1 MNSSMLKVTSKD
13 KLPCLVIRDTIA
25 GELFPQGAITKDI
38 IMYENPQEELDI
50 INPPEITYNGSTK
63 PNTKVEML
71 SETGEVLATATSNSE
86 GRYSFKPS
94 KPLIPNVTRIRYR
107 YTYSDGTPQK
117 TTPLEIGY
125 KKDYSKISVVTGLLD
140 VDITYTLKKSRY
152 VAGDKISITLTN
164 DPTIKKEYIL
174 TAEDITAGK
183 ATVSFPVYKATKNLI
198 YSKIEHLT
206 DNSMESLNT
215 VLDLSTSK
223 IKPKVYVQ
231 FKQGNQKLSDIWAG
245 KRHFTLALKYKG
257 EVLYFTY
264 NVSHEAKNIESHI
277 TNRAPITYMQ
287 KLSDPS
293 IPLKS
298 GGIGFLLSDKCNA
311 LTLTDVLY
319 DHYNDLAIGRVTGNT
334 NYHTLDFIKLSME
347 KTLGNIVFRVKDT
360 QTITLLN
367 GTVKPFVGFTID
379 LPGFTGTVKDAENI
393 LKELEIEWTTSVN
406 RQLYQEWYPLY
417 INEACDNM
425 LMHRAN
431 PLYAQNVTAEQ
442 FENLCSSRKIAEFR
456 SYTYK
461 KPYCPPYT
469 SNNKQTDTMQLYP
482 VLYDPMSQHPT
493 TSFVIGWDNNAMNDS
508 LFLSDTYLEDRNIT
522 TIYDKNGVLFLPYKC
537 QSYNGVLDVKKCPLL
552 TKGDTT
558 RTNLMFIG
566 SALAK
571 DKEYKGTDALEPY
584 GIVAG
589 KSADRLHSYIMYHS
603 TLDKYLAG
611 GIEAFDTH
619 KDFYVETD
627 MTIHQEVDGVIPAD
641 KYNSL
646 KVYFKDYLDVFTNKF
661 KTRDEDQDVHKFY
674 FRFATTRSRIY
685 EIFNG
690 TAQIYNSDIE
700 NTWKSS
706 LSGYQ
711 RNSLQWFTD
720 VTFTKENS
728 VDKYPYTLKDMS
740 NASPVL
746 NSSRSKHNSLLF
758 LTSMSRYL
766 TAASENFWRGLRY
779 PFPSKIVFTLSFKV
793 EQKNKDGFNPEISN
807 NVYDFIGKNITL
819 KPKDDLY
826 CALEFNKDKEGLV
839 PTQKDRRKLWSRVDM
854 YISKDPVGKVTI
866 VMPRTKDDYGFT
878 QGGQSIP
885 LEIPYRVVLSVTDAP
900 VAFYEGNNKT
910 HYGDASAELVPE
922 DTWMISYEQ
931 YRYIYPKEVYTDAA
945 TKPTNRSDWVTPT
958 GPATI
963 SINSPTTPGRI
974 PYVQVGL
981 MFEFPYENLDRPVAY
996 SDPQGMTTNYANYEE
1011 LYNKAKEYIFN
1022 NIYIAL
1028 SQFKLQID

>member
-50 INPPEITYNGSTK
+50 INPPEITYTGTTK

-71 SETGEVLATATSNSE
+71 SETGEVLATTTSNSE
-86 GRYSFKPS
+86 GKYSFKPS

-117 TTPLEIGY
+117 TTPLGTGY
-125 KKDYSKISVVTGLLD
+125 EKDYSKTSVVTGLFD
-140 VDITYTLKKSRY
+140 VEITYTLKKNRY
-152 VAGDKISITLTN
+152 VAGDKIYITLTN

-183 ATVSFPVYKATKNLI
+183 VIVSFPVYKATKNLI

-206 DNSMESLNT
+206 DNSMENLNT
-215 VLDLSTSK
+215 VLDLSTSR

-231 FKQGNQKLSDIWAG
+231 FKQGNQKLSDIWVG

-264 NVSHEAKNIESHI
+264 NISHEAKNIESYV

-287 KLSDPS
+287 KLIDPS

-298 GGIGFLLSDKCNA
+298 GGIGFLLSDMCNDIIP
-311 LTLTDVLY
+311 TDTNNVDMRLS
-319 DHYNDLAIGRVTGNT
+319 IGRATTKVGNVMP
-334 NYHTLDFIKLSME
+334 NFIRIDME
-347 KTLGNIVFRVKDT
+347 KTLSGITFRVKEAG
-360 QTITLLN
+360 TIPLPN
-367 GTVKPFVGFTID
+367 GTIKPFVGFTID
-379 LPGFTGTVKDAENI
+379 LPGFTGTAKDAENT

-431 PLYAQNVTAEQ
+431 PLYAQSVTAEQ
-442 FENLCSSRKIAEFR
+442 FENLCSSRKVAEFR
-456 SYTYK
+456 SYTYR

-469 SNNKQTDTMQLYP
+469 SNNRQTDTMQLYP

-493 TSFVIGWDNNAMNDS
+493 TSFIIGWDNNALNDS
-508 LFLSDTYLEDRNIT
+508 LFLSDTYLEDKNIT

-537 QSYNGVLDVKKCPLL
+537 QNYKGVLNVKKCSLI
-552 TKGDTT
+552 TEGDTT
-558 RTNLMFIG
+558 NTNLMFLG
-566 SALAK
+566 SALSK
-571 DKEYKGTDALEPY
+571 DKEYKETDVLEPY
-584 GIVAG
+584 SIVAG

-646 KVYFKDYLDVFTNKF
+646 KVYFKDYLDVFTDKF
-661 KTRDEDQDVHKFY
+661 KNRAEDQDVHKFY

-690 TAQIYNSDIE
+690 TAQMYNSDIE
-700 NTWKSS
+700 NTWESS

-711 RNSLQWFTD
+711 KNSLQWFTG
-720 VTFTKENS
+720 VIFTKENS
-728 VDKYPYTLKDMS
+728 ADKYPYTLKDIS

-746 NSSRSKHNSLLF
+746 DPSRSKHNSLLF

-766 TAASENFWRGLRY
+766 TTASEYFWRGIRY
-779 PFPSKIVFTLSFKV
+779 PSPSKSVFTLSFKV
-793 EQKNKDGFNPEISN
+793 EQKNKDGFNPEISH
-807 NVYDFIGKNITL
+807 NVYSFIGKDITL

-826 CALEFNKDKEGLV
+826 CSLEFNKDKAGLV
-839 PTQKDRRKLWSRVDM
+839 PTQKDRRRLWSRIDM

-866 VMPRTKDDYGFT
+866 VMPRTKDDYTFEHSVGAT
-878 QGGQSIP
+878 IP

-910 HYGDASAELVPE
+910 RYGGASAELVPE

-981 MFEFPYENLDRPVAY
+981 MFEFPYENLDKPVAY
-996 SDPQGMTTNYANYEE
+996 SDSQGMTTNYANYRE
-1011 LYNKAKEYIFN
+1011 LYDKAKEYIFN

-1028 SQFKLQID
+1028 SQFKFEIN